1 MSPES
6 GVDDVEEELERR
18 VRQRSGLIEALESM
32 NQRAGEL
39 AAVLAQAETERDF
52 DRIKIEVQEVTT
64 RLEEARTDFARLLL
78 AKHMLEAAIATW
90 ESKRQPE
97 VYLRASRLL
106 SLMTEGRWTRVSL
119 TREGTLE
126 VADALGRTRQPVH
139 LSLGTCQQLYLALRI
154 ALLTCADNVGRAI
167 PILADDILV
176 NFDEQRRLGAARAL
190 VELSEQRQVILF
202 TCHEGVA
209 RALKKAAKQSGRPA
223 TVINL

>member
-1 MSPES
+1 MDS
-6 GVDDVEEELERR
+6 
-18 VRQRSGLIEALESM
+18 
-32 NQRAGEL
+32 
-39 AAVLAQAETERDF
+39 RD
-52 DRIKIEVQEVTT
+52 
-64 RLEEARTDFARLLL
+64 
-78 AKHMLEAAIATW
+78 
-90 ESKRQPE
+90 
-97 VYLRASRLL
+97 
-106 SLMTEGRWTRVSL
+106 L

-126 VADALGRTRQPVH
+126 VADALGSTRQPVH

-209 RALKKAAKQSGRPA
+209 RALKKTAKQSGRPA

>member
-1 MSPES
+1 
-6 GVDDVEEELERR
+6 
-18 VRQRSGLIEALESM
+18 
-32 NQRAGEL
+32 
-39 AAVLAQAETERDF
+39 
-52 DRIKIEVQEVTT
+52 
-64 RLEEARTDFARLLL
+64 
-78 AKHMLEAAIATW
+78 
-90 ESKRQPE
+90 
-97 VYLRASRLL
+97 
-106 SLMTEGRWTRVSL
+106 MTEGRWTRVSL

-209 RALKKAAKQSGRPA
+209 RALKKAAKQLGRPA

>member
-1 MSPES
+1 MEILLVNDIS
-6 GVDDVEEELERR
+6 GFVKGSVLRKKIQTTMATKSMFAGTMIAYLMYLAFLMILGS
-18 VRQRSGLIEALESM
+18 VREG
-32 NQRAGEL
+32 
-39 AAVLAQAETERDF
+39 
-52 DRIKIEVQEVTT
+52 
-64 RLEEARTDFARLLL
+64 
-78 AKHMLEAAIATW
+78 
-90 ESKRQPE
+90 QPE

>member
-1 MSPES
+1 MTNAQGDERVHNRLAVLRADR
-6 GVDDVEEELERR
+6 GVSRRQLADELGIHYQTMGYLER
-18 VRQRSGLIEALESM
+18 
-32 NQRAGEL
+32 GEY
-39 AAVLAQAETERDF
+39 
-52 DRIKIEVQEVTT
+52 
-64 RLEEARTDFARLLL
+64 
-78 AKHMLEAAIATW
+78 
-90 ESKRQPE
+90 SP
-97 VYLRASRLL
+97 
-106 SLMTEGRWTRVSL
+106 SL
-119 TREGTLE
+119 
-126 VADALGRTRQPVH
+126 H
-139 LSLGTCQQLYLALRI
+139 LALRI